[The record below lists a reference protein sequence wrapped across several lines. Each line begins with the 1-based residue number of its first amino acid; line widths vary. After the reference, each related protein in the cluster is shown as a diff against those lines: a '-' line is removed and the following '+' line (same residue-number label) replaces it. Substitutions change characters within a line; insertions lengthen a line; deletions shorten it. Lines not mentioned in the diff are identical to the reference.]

1 MDDPALYTNFITNVA
16 GVTVA
21 RVRNELLSFAN
32 TFRVLSSTS
41 DKEID
46 AFVKNTHDSNS
57 ARANNAKIL
66 IPTQAVMA
74 LKVILF
80 ELKDRDM
87 CDALPTAA
95 VLGALNANQ
104 IQILCAQRTQALKEE
119 KLDVNVT
126 VSMEIP
132 KLTATNYET
141 FIASFT
147 SLASRTKSHS
157 GPTLDFLM
165 REVNGNYD
173 DPRWASRSA

>member
-1 MDDPALYTNFITNVA
+1 MDDQALYTNFLTNVA

-21 RVRNELLSFAN
+21 RAQNELLSFAN

-46 AFVKNTHDSNS
+46 TFVKNTHDLNS
-57 ARANNAKIL
+57 TRANNAKIL

-74 LKVILF
+74 LKAILF

-104 IQILCAQRTQALKEE
+104 IQIQIKYKFCVLKE
-119 KLDVNVT
+119 L
-126 VSMEIP
+126 
-132 KLTATNYET
+132 
-141 FIASFT
+141 
-147 SLASRTKSHS
+147 R
-157 GPTLDFLM
+157 
-165 REVNGNYD
+165 R
-173 DPRWASRSA
+173 